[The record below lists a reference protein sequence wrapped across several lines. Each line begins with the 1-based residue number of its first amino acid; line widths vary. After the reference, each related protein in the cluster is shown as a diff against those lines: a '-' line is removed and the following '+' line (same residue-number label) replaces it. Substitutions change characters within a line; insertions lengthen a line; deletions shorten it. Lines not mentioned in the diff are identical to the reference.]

1 MINHVHVQKV
11 DSHWCKIYLLF
22 TSLDRS
28 VLGKTV
34 PRSWVINQLDLLKN
48 NNEAKDELGDFPK
61 RYRARGQREEN
72 LDRTK
77 NQSGCRIRYHALW
90 GKDNMHLLLAEIFSV
105 EKPSFQEDE
114 DQIAFK
120 ANVHLFCAK
129 GKLLR
134 AN

>member
-1 MINHVHVQKV
+1 M
-11 DSHWCKIYLLF
+11 
-22 TSLDRS
+22 
-28 VLGKTV
+28 
-34 PRSWVINQLDLLKN
+34 LKN
-48 NNEAKDELGDFPK
+48 NNEAKDVLGDFLK

-77 NQSGCRIRYHALW
+77 NQSGCRIRYHALC

-105 EKPSFQEDE
+105 KKPSFQEDE